1 MDEVTGGFPQTGVQ
15 AKIGQLLVSMQRMRE
30 DQIPEVIEAQHKTGE
45 TFGAVAVALGFVSKE
60 DVEEAI
66 AHQFDY
72 AILSPEYDAAHSDL
86 HVATQ
91 PSSAVAESFRAL
103 RSHLVL
109 NQIEKGQRAIAV
121 VSPSEAAG
129 TSFTA
134 ANLAIAFAQ
143 SGIRCALVDGNMRRP
158 ALHDLFQ
165 LTHADAGLSDVLV
178 GNCDIAD
185 VLHHHLFPNLSVLPC
200 GRTPP
205 NPQELLGRNE
215 FVWAISFL
223 LSEYDVV
230 LVDTPPM
237 SNSAD
242 TRVIAVRLGSALMVA
257 RKHKTYISDMQKSAA
272 ELERVGVE
280 LVGTLLN
287 S

>member
-1 MDEVTGGFPQTGVQ
+1 MDELLGGVPSAGAQ

-30 DQIPEVIEAQHKTGE
+30 DQIPEVIAAQQRTGE
-45 TFGAVAVALGFVSKE
+45 SFGAVAVALGIVSRE
-60 DVEEAI
+60 DIEEAI

-72 AILSPEYDAAHSDL
+72 AILSAEYDAAHSHL
-86 HVATQ
+86 YVATQ
-91 PSSAVAESFRAL
+91 PSGPGAESFRAL

-109 NQIEKGQRAIAV
+109 NQIEKGQRALAI
-121 VSPSEAAG
+121 VSPAEGAG

-143 SGIRCALVDGNMRRP
+143 SGPRYCLVDGNLRKP
-158 ALHDLFQ
+158 SLHQMFNLHQ
-165 LTHADAGLSDVLV
+165 VSAGLSDVLM
-178 GNCDIAD
+178 GNYDIAD
-185 VLHHHLFPNLSVLPC
+185 VLHHQLFPNLSLLPC

-230 LVDTPPM
+230 LLDTPPM
-237 SNSAD
+237 NSSAD
-242 TRVIAVRLGSALMVA
+242 TRVIAVRLGSALMVV
-257 RKHKTYISDMQKSAA
+257 RKHKTYISDVQKSAS
-272 ELERVGVE
+272 ELERVGVD

-287 S
+287 T